1 MRLILP
7 DDLHTVWDEVRT
19 GLVEVQKFSAED
31 WFPEDIYMAIK
42 GGNAALY
49 VGYTGFLVMQLIPM
63 YHGKRLHV
71 WCAYSKGRPALR
83 VFLRFIKETA
93 LSAGARKI
101 TFLSPRDEW
110 LSVSKRGGFKPT
122 QTIFELE
129 L

>member
-31 WFPEDIYMAIK
+31 WLPEDIYMAIK

-49 VGYTGFLVMQLIPM
+49 VGDTGFLVMQLIPM

-71 WCAYSKGRPALR
+71 WCAYNDGRPALR
-83 VFLRFIKETA
+83 VFLNSVKTIAKE
-93 LSAGARKI
+93 AGAKKI
-101 TFLSPRDEW
+101 TFSSPRDEW
-110 LSVSKRGGFKPT
+110 LTVGKRGGFRPA